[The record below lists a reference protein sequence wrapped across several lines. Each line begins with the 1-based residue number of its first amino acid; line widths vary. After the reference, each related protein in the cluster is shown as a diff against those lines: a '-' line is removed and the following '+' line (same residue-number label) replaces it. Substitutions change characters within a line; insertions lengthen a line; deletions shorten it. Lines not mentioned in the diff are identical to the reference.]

1 MFHGI
6 QSDHNIPLFSL
17 RFSDV
22 AFQYFFYMCGFMPI
36 GHMCIIMN

>member
-22 AFQYFFYMCGFMPI
+22 ALQYFFYMCGFMP
-36 GHMCIIMN
+36 MCIIMN